1 MTPEDDHLL
10 AKLEEDL
17 GSAADARALLPII
30 GQISRPV
37 APPSLAGTQ
46 ALVERLKRDMPQ
58 RRHRWHDRQALL
70 LSQFR
75 IIQRDLWL
83 ASFMLMALGLVLTL
97 TQADSLLFAMIA
109 PFVAAGGVAF
119 LYNEMDASLE
129 ELENSTPTPAALL
142 LLTRLMLLFVF
153 DLGLALACSVVLAII
168 LPNVS
173 LIPLIEAWF
182 APMAFLSCLAFFLS
196 VVLLDTFAAL
206 LFSLTLWAVHLLL
219 RTRSAGQFWLWL
231 ASLPGLS
238 APEMRP
244 LLLLSAAMLLFGALV
259 FQAERTHRA
268 GS

>member
-1 MTPEDDHLL
+1 MTLEEDRLF

-17 GSAADARALLPII
+17 GSVAEARALLPLI
-30 GQISRPV
+30 GKITRPV
-37 APPSLAGTQ
+37 EPPSRLATQ
-46 ALVERLKRDMPQ
+46 ALVERLKRELPQ
-58 RRHRWHDRQALL
+58 RHRRWHVQQALL

-75 IIQRDLWL
+75 IIQRELWL
-83 ASFMLMALGLVLTL
+83 ASFMLMMLGLGLTL

-119 LYNEMDASLE
+119 LYNEVDASIE

-142 LLTRLMLLFVF
+142 LLARLMLLFVF
-153 DLGLALACSVVLAII
+153 DLGLALAGSVVLAII

-173 LIPLIEAWF
+173 LIPLIEAWL

-206 LFSLTLWAVHLLL
+206 LFSLTLWAAHLLL
-219 RTRSAGQFWLWL
+219 RTRSGGHFWLWL

-244 LLLLSAAMLLFGALV
+244 MLLLSAAMLLFGALI
-259 FQAERTHRA
+259 FQAERTHWARL
-268 GS
+268 